1 MTLHKTL
8 VLLKNI
14 FVFLVFFFSLQED
27 ITQSG
32 IESYFYF
39 CWTTSERSTL
49 TSLLSLIE
57 LKAIVLVS
65 ISKRILAAKVTVLEI
80 LLHVSIKP
88 GAYGNRPI

>member
-32 IESYFYF
+32 SESYFYF

-65 ISKRILAAKVTVLEI
+65 ISKSLCILEI
-80 LLHVSIKP
+80 IHYCRSS
-88 GAYGNRPI
+88 GRTC